1 MKKILVPTDFS
12 DNALTALNYAYR
24 FASRRNLD
32 IDLVHFT
39 MPQAETSDFPI
50 LSGEASIKKIEM
62 VKDILGTLKDSLM
75 QSIQLESTEYH
86 PKITVHSI
94 LDFPVHGTHR
104 FALDHEDDLI
114 ICGSR
119 GENIG
124 ITDRLL
130 GTVSAGLINHAEI
143 PVLFVPADF
152 QYSGIDHIAFATELK
167 HSDPF
172 ELWRALQIFLPD
184 VPITRCVHIT
194 GKIEASDEKKK
205 TEMEKYL
212 FSHNDS
218 LQIFFHDIESIEMEA
233 SLQKLT
239 DRFEFD
245 VLVMVKQRMNF
256 LERLMNT
263 SHTREMLKKVH
274 IPLLVMHS
282 N

>member
-12 DNALTALNYAYR
+12 DNAFYALAYAYR
-24 FASRRNLD
+24 FASKRKLD

-50 LSGEASIKKIEM
+50 LSGEASLKKLEM
-62 VKDILGTLKDSLM
+62 VKDILSSLVG
-75 QSIQLESTEYH
+75 SLTTKIKFDEAAYK
-86 PKITVHSI
+86 PKIYLHSI

-104 FALDHEDDLI
+104 FALDNEDEII

-124 ITDRLL
+124 VTDRLL
-130 GTVSAGLINHAEI
+130 GTVSAGLINHAKI
-143 PVLFVPADF
+143 PVMFIPAEF
-152 QYSGIDHIAFATELK
+152 QYSGIDHIAFATELN

-172 ELWRALQIFLPD
+172 ELWRAMQIFIPD

-194 GKIEASDEKKK
+194 NQIDSGDERKKV
-205 TEMEKYL
+205 EFEKYL

-218 LQIFFHDIESIEMEA
+218 LQIFFHDIEAKDLESA
-233 SLQKLT
+233 LQQLT

-245 VLVMVKQRMNF
+245 ALVMVKQKMNF
-256 LERLMNT
+256 FERLINT
-263 SHTREMLKKVH
+263 SHTREMLRKVH
-274 IPLLVMHS
+274 IPFLVM
-282 N
+282 NTN

>member
-12 DNALTALNYAYR
+12 DNAYTALIYAYR
-24 FASRRNLD
+24 FASKRKLD

-39 MPQAETSDFPI
+39 MPQAETSDFPT
-50 LSGEASIKKIEM
+50 LSGEASLKKLEL
-62 VKDILGTLKDSLM
+62 VKDILNSLKETIISKVAPDKTYKPN
-75 QSIQLESTEYH
+75 IE
-86 PKITVHSI
+86 VHSL
-94 LDFPVHGTHR
+94 LDFPVHGAHR
-104 FALDHEDDLI
+104 FATEHEDDII

-130 GTVSAGLINHAEI
+130 GTVSAGLINHAKI
-143 PVLFVPADF
+143 PVLFVPSAF

-184 VPITRCVHIT
+184 VPVTRCVHIT
-194 GKIEASDEKKK
+194 SKIENGNEKKK
-205 TEMEKYL
+205 AELEKYL
-212 FSHNDS
+212 FDHNDS
-218 LQIFFHDIESIEMEA
+218 LQIFFHDIESDDMETA
-233 SLQKLT
+233 LQKLT

-245 VLVMVKQRMNF
+245 VLVMVKHKMNF
-256 LERLMNT
+256 FERLLTT
-263 SHTREMLKKVH
+263 SHTREMLKKVN

-282 N
+282 S